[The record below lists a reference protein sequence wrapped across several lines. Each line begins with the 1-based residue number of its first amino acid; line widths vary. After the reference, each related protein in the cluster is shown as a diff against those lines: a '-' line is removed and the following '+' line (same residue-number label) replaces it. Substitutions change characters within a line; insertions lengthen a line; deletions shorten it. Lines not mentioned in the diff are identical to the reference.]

1 MAYSIGFQAYLK
13 FLTRD
18 LKILYEKNFKENI
31 ILIMENGMGEVVN
44 NKTISKLVKIDNKFT
59 EVRFPPDFTKTAMR
73 LFAVFL
79 NKVTEEEMSYQ
90 KIKWIKISEGVEI
103 SEISRESVRKVG
115 RLGMTY
121 DEIRE
126 RLGTDAHKMWNDLLT
141 TELKKLALIITGVTV
156 KKKLPD
162 RTSFFPIILNVDV
175 FDERPYVEF
184 DIDERNKYLLEDL
197 DDKGRSFLAFNR
209 EEFMELNTLDSQIM
223 YFQIRGNRGIGRL
236 SISIE
241 QTRALLNIK
250 DDVENP
256 EVTRALNKACTRL
269 VKYIPNLKWEPTK
282 SGKNIR
288 GYLITFDKNN
298 TDDLKGIQYKVA
310 QNKDK
315 EKTETE
321 KTKEKKKELQ
331 RGEERSYMELE
342 VKAIERRKLGLITSD
357 EQKVVE
363 DYCQKIM
370 KKQTVDDKLI
380 SEVCRIMNLKPGDL
394 V

>member
-1 MAYSIGFQAYLK
+1 
-13 FLTRD
+13 
-18 LKILYEKNFKENI
+18 
-31 ILIMENGMGEVVN
+31 MGEVVN